1 MSGRREIQEER
12 QADGKSQ
19 EATWEQKVWRSM
31 WVILRALKP
40 LILYLALP
48 AILMCA
54 GMILGRGRNGES
66 LAKTS
71 GNFYYTAGIL
81 ATFWILYRRSRKRG
95 SSLWEDATLYPKERD
110 VGKILLLLGIGFG
123 CSLTFSAILTLVP
136 FPAILTE
143 GYARA
148 SDGVGAGTDPVLAF
162 ISTMLLA
169 PVVEEVIFRGY
180 MLNRLLSGFEER
192 EAMFISSLVF
202 ALCHV
207 SLAWMAYAFLMG
219 MLLAWVSIR
228 EDNIL
233 YSVALHIGFNA
244 SVLPLWLLNG
254 TGIFDRGWVGL
265 PVKLAVGICG
275 CWAAFCLYRRY
286 RKEEPYA

>member
-1 MSGRREIQEER
+1 MSSRREIQEE
-12 QADGKSQ
+12 QQVDEKGQ
-19 EATWEQKVWRSM
+19 EATWEQKVWRGM
-31 WVILRALKP
+31 WVILRSLRP
-40 LILYLALP
+40 LVLYLALP
-48 AILMCA
+48 AVLMCA
-54 GMILGRGRNGES
+54 GMILGRGRNGEN
-66 LAKTS
+66 LAETS

-81 ATFWILYRRSRKRG
+81 ATFWILYRRSRRRG
-95 SSLWEDATLYPKERD
+95 SSLWEDATLYPEERD
-110 VGKILLLLGIGFG
+110 TRKILLLLGIGFG

-136 FPAILTE
+136 FPAMLAE

-148 SDGVGAGTDPVLAF
+148 SDGVGTGTDPVLAF

-180 MLNRLLSGFEER
+180 MLNRLLAGFGER
-192 EAMFISSLVF
+192 EAVFLSSLAF

-207 SLAWMAYAFLMG
+207 SLVWMAYAFFMG
-219 MLLAWVSIR
+219 TLLARVSVW

-233 YSVALHIGFNA
+233 YSAALHIGFNA
-244 SVLPLWLLNG
+244 SVLPLWFLNR

-265 PVKLAVGICG
+265 SGKLAVGICG

-286 RKEEPYA
+286 RKEEPDA